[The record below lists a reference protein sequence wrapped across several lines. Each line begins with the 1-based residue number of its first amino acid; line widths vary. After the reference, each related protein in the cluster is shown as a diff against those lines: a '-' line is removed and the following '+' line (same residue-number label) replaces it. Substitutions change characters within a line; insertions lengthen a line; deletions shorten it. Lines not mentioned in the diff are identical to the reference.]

1 MPQRAKVSRCWAFQQ
16 QDRFRLAETKRMRFA
31 IEKAGIEQ
39 PFDVTGRHRTVGDA
53 LAARGNFD
61 HRLEPEQAARAGA
74 NDFGVDLA
82 TAERRNNRP
91 IDERVQAPLIEPA
104 EDLAVQHSRLRAGA
118 EVKAE
123 HRLERQPLVGGGFM
137 PIDTKLFTRLHGK
150 RIRAHRLTGLG
161 ATEFEDML
169 ARWR

>member
-82 TAERRNNRP
+82 TAQRRNNRP
-91 IDERVQAPLIEPA
+91 IDIVRADHERGGVARN
-104 EDLAVQHSRLRAGA
+104 EDTRSRHDRR
-118 EVKAE
+118 V
-123 HRLERQPLVGGGFM
+123 RSMSVSR
-137 PIDTKLFTRLHGK
+137 RY
-150 RIRAHRLTGLG
+150 
-161 ATEFEDML
+161 
-169 ARWR
+169 

>member
-1 MPQRAKVSRCWAFQQ
+1 MPQRAKVSRCWAFQE

-39 PFDVTGRHRTVGDA
+39 PFDVTGRHRTAGDA

-74 NDFGVDLA
+74 NDFAVDLA

-91 IDERVQAPLIEPA
+91 IDIVRADRERGGVARN
-104 EDLAVQHSRLRAGA
+104 EDTRPRHDRRARSMSVSRRY
-118 EVKAE
+118 
-123 HRLERQPLVGGGFM
+123 
-137 PIDTKLFTRLHGK
+137 
-150 RIRAHRLTGLG
+150 
-161 ATEFEDML
+161 
-169 ARWR
+169 

>member
-1 MPQRAKVSRCWAFQQ
+1 MPQRAKVSRCWAFQE

-82 TAERRNNRP
+82 TAERPATIARSTSSEPTASAAASRGTK
-91 IDERVQAPLIEPA
+91 IRGRVMTVAP
-104 EDLAVQHSRLRAGA
+104 DR
-118 EVKAE
+118 
-123 HRLERQPLVGGGFM
+123 
-137 PIDTKLFTRLHGK
+137 
-150 RIRAHRLTGLG
+150 
-161 ATEFEDML
+161 
-169 ARWR
+169 